1 MSAVLNETL
10 NPQLQSWV
18 VSANAA
24 GCDFP
29 IQNLPFGRFRTL
41 GDSGWRI
48 GVAIGNQVL
57 DLRTAGLIDH
67 ADMHRLMQATRQ
79 ERQALRQALSEGLHF
94 PGATVP
100 GVCGRHELAVGA
112 P

>member
-1 MSAVLNETL
+1 MKI
-10 NPQLQSWV
+10 
-18 VSANAA
+18 
-24 GCDFP
+24 D
-29 IQNLPFGRFRTL
+29 RFRTV
-41 GDSGWRI
+41 GDSGSI
-48 GVAIGNQVL
+48 
-57 DLRTAGLIDH
+57 GLIDH
-67 ADMHRLMQATRQ
+67 ADMYRLMRVTRQ